1 MAIDA
6 GSAVGYL
13 DLDITGFLKNL
24 KTAQSEANGTVSNM
38 ATDIG
43 DKMQGIGKQLS
54 SVGTTM
60 TAAITTPIVGAG
72 VAAVKQ
78 FANLE
83 QSVGGVETLFK
94 NSAKTVID
102 NSESAYK
109 RAGVD
114 ANNYMEQV
122 TSFSATLLQGLG
134 GDTKKAAE
142 YADKAIVDMSDNA
155 NKMGTDMGLIQ
166 NAYQGFAKDNYT
178 MLDNLKLGYGGTQEE
193 MARLVNDSGV
203 LKGKFKATADNVKDI
218 PFDII
223 IEAIHRIQE
232 NLGITGTTAK
242 EAEGTVTGSFEMMR
256 SSVYNFLQQLG
267 NPNADMDKFSKAMID
282 SIGIFVDNVKRVLS
296 TIWDNLP
303 ISPLQ
308 KKLLV
313 AVAAF
318 APILLV
324 VGKLASGVGTVVSI
338 LGKMPSA
345 IDKAKTGFGAFKT
358 GVLNIKEAVDLSKA
372 GFPAMAKEA
381 SKFGAAIGGIS
392 APMVAIGVAIGLLI
406 GAFATLWKTN
416 EDFRFKMELIWF
428 KIHLAISD
436 FCNGIVERINAL
448 GFDFENITDVLKTI
462 WQGFCDL
469 LAPVFVYAFNL
480 VADTLKAVL
489 DVLTGIFDVFIGI
502 FTGNWEQAWTGVKEI
517 FSAVWEWIK
526 DIFFNVLETL
536 KGILDAVCGWFKTT
550 WESTWNNIK
559 EFFSNTWNN
568 IKEFFSTMSKKI
580 SKAFSDFIE
589 NVIKFFKNLPYNI
602 GYIIG
607 LILAS
612 VAKFVIDMVLKA
624 KELGKKFVDAIV
636 NFFKTLPS
644 KVKEFFNRTTNN
656 AKEFGTNMKDKAV
669 TTGKNFVNSMISFV
683 KNLPSNMKNIFLKTV
698 DALISFSNTMRE
710 KAVDC
715 ARNTFNSIVNGL
727 ISLPDRMLEI
737 GSNIVQGIWNGI
749 CNMGDWLY
757 NQVASFASG
766 IVDGMMAA
774 LGIHSPS
781 TVARDKI
788 GKFLP
793 MGIGEGFKEQLPD
806 TIKNM
811 KNNLDKNLD
820 KFKGN
825 LDTLKIKAIEIIG
838 RDDIDI
844 DDFGGIGG
852 NSGFDYQTMALYL
865 LEVLRKAPINIP
877 VTVEMEDG
885 DVIMDKERVGRKVAP
900 VVSRVLAQ

>member
-24 KTAQSEANGTVSNM
+24 KTAQSEANDTVNNM

-43 DKMQGIGKQLS
+43 NKMQGIGKQLS

-94 NSAKTVID
+94 DSAKTVID
-102 NSESAYK
+102 NSETAYK

-155 NKMGTDMGLIQ
+155 NKMGTDIGMIQ

-218 PFDII
+218 PFDVI
-223 IEAIHRIQE
+223 IEAIHKIQE

-256 SSVYNFLQQLG
+256 SSVFNFLQQLG

-313 AVAAF
+313 AVTAF

-324 VGKLASGVGTVVSI
+324 VGKLASGVGTVLSV

-392 APMVAIGVAIGLLI
+392 APMVAIGIAIGLLI

-568 IKEFFSTMSKKI
+568 IKEFFATTAENIKNGFKS
-580 SKAFSDFIE
+580 FID
-589 NVIKFFKNLPYNI
+589 NVIKFFKKLPYNI
-602 GYIIG
+602 GFIIG

-612 VAKFVIDMVLKA
+612 VAKFVIDMVEKA

-644 KVKEFFNRTTNN
+644 KVKEFFYRTTNN

-838 RDDIDI
+838 GDDIDI
-844 DDFGGIGG
+844 DDFGGIG

-865 LEVLRKAPINIP
+865 LEVLKKAPINIP

-885 DVIMDKERVGRKVAP
+885 DIIMDKERVGRKVAP

>member
-24 KTAQSEANGTVSNM
+24 RTAQSEANDTVSNM
-38 ATDIG
+38 ATSIG

-94 NSAKTVID
+94 DSAKTVID
-102 NSESAYK
+102 NSETAYK

-193 MARLVNDSGV
+193 MARLLNDSGV
-203 LKGKFKATADNVKDI
+203 LNGEMVATADNVKDI
-218 PFDII
+218 PFDVI

-267 NPNADMDKFSKAMID
+267 NPNADIDKFSKAMID

-324 VGKLASGVGTVVSI
+324 VGKIASGVGAVVSV
-338 LGKMPSA
+338 LGEMPNA
-345 IDKAKTGFGAFKT
+345 IKKVKTGFEVAF
-358 GVLNIKEAVDLSKA
+358 S
-372 GFPAMAKEA
+372 
-381 SKFGAAIGGIS
+381 GIS
-392 APMVAIGVAIGLLI
+392 APMVAVGVAIAVLI
-406 GAFATLWKTN
+406 GAFATLWQTN
-416 EDFRFKMELIWF
+416 EDFRNKMKEIWNQI
-428 KIHLAISD
+428 KETVSE
-436 FCNGIVERINAL
+436 FCEGIVERINAL
-448 GFDFENITDVLKTI
+448 GFNFESITDVLKAI
-462 WQGFCDL
+462 WQGFCDF
-469 LAPVFVYAFNL
+469 LAPVFEGAFQL
-480 VADTLKAVL
+480 VADVLEAVFG
-489 DVLTGIFDVFIGI
+489 VITGIFDVFIGI

-517 FSAVWEWIK
+517 FSSIWELIK
-526 DIFFNVLETL
+526 DTFSNVLETL

-550 WESTWNNIK
+550 WENTWNNIK

-568 IKEFFSTMSKKI
+568 IKEFFSTMAEKI
-580 SKAFSDFIE
+580 KNGFKTFID
-589 NVIKFFKNLPYNI
+589 NVINFFKSLPYNI

-607 LILAS
+607 LILAN
-612 VAKFVIDMVLKA
+612 VAKFVVNMVAKA

-644 KVKEFFNRTTNN
+644 KVKEFFNKTINN
-656 AKEFGTNMKDKAV
+656 AKEFGSNMKDKAV
-669 TTGKNFVNSMISFV
+669 TTGKNFVNSMINFV
-683 KNLPSNMKNIFLKTV
+683 KNLPSNLKKIFFRTV
-698 DALISFSNTMRE
+698 DAVIDFSNTMRD
-710 KAVDC
+710 KAVEC
-715 ARNTFNSIVNGL
+715 ARNTFDSIVNGL
-727 ISLPDRMLEI
+727 INLPDRMLEI
-737 GSNIVQGIWNGI
+737 GSNIVQGLWNGI

-781 TVARDKI
+781 TVMRDKI
-788 GKFLP
+788 GKWLP
-793 MGIGEGFKEQLPD
+793 MGIGEGFEKQLPS
-806 TIKNM
+806 TVKNM
-811 KNNLDKNLD
+811 KNSLDKNLD

-838 RDDIDI
+838 GDDIDI

-852 NSGFDYQTMALYL
+852 GGFDYQTMATYL

-885 DVIMDKERVGRKVAP
+885 DIIMDKERVGRKVAP